1 MLSSKVFLEGQPN
14 PSVSSVVKSERAS
27 VARTVDWNFLCG
39 QLTGSVCKQLS
50 RLLSS
55 IVVDR
60 VVLWTQRP
68 WQSPSSDFCH
78 PRNPCIVTLWYG
90 VEFPLWSASTNWFS
104 VCEQV
109 QQALSLWTD
118 PLRGHRDLGRRLS
131 FQIHMMELWM
141 GDWNFLCRPANW
153 FSVLIAVDKVTLRTT
168 RPWRESL
175 LSSVES
181 LETWICMQ

>member
-1 MLSSKVFLEGQPN
+1 MCPLAILHMLSSKVFLEGQPN

-109 QQALSLWTD
+109 QQAY
-118 PLRGHRDLGRRLS
+118 RCG
-131 FQIHMMELWM
+131 QIH
-141 GDWNFLCRPANW
+141 
-153 FSVLIAVDKVTLRTT
+153 SVDTETLAGI
-168 RPWRESL
+168 
-175 LSSVES
+175 SVS
-181 LETWICMQ
+181 KSI